1 MIFRAERFAGMAY
14 PPTAGAAPEGE
25 KERRL
30 RAETIEEKENVRWQ
44 KRS

>member
-1 MIFRAERFAGMAY
+1 MLFRAERFAGTAY
-14 PPTAGAAPEGE
+14 SPTAGAAPEGE
-25 KERRL
+25 KERLL

>member
-1 MIFRAERFAGMAY
+1 MLFRAERFAGTAY
-14 PPTAGAAPEGE
+14 PPTVGAAPEGE
-25 KERRL
+25 KKRRL